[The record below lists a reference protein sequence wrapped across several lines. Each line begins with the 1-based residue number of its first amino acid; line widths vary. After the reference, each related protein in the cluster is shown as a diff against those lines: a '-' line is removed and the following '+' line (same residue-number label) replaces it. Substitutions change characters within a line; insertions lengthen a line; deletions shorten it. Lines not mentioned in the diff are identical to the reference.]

1 MAAISALVLWGIL
14 PIYWKTLRQVP
25 SIEILAHRVV
35 WSLLFV
41 IFLLSIQRRWKEV
54 KSILS
59 AYPGARLFF
68 ISAFLLGVN
77 WLIFIWAINS
87 DQIVEASLGYFINPL
102 VNVCLGVVFLRE
114 RLHKWQILA
123 VGFALAGVLFLTL
136 QYGRVPWIAFSL
148 AFTFGIYGL
157 LRKTAR
163 AESLV
168 GLLLDTGILTPVA
181 LAYLI
186 TLSGHKSGAFM
197 AIDLQTDILLAGA
210 GVVTATP
217 LLLFTHGAR
226 RIQYSTVGILQ
237 YIGPTGHLLVGVL
250 LYREPFTRTHLIS
263 FGLVWVGILVYSVSS
278 LANCNKRG
286 SSQ

>member
-1 MAAISALVLWGIL
+1 M
-14 PIYWKTLRQVP
+14 
-25 SIEILAHRVV
+25 
-35 WSLLFV
+35 
-41 IFLLSIQRRWKEV
+41 
-54 KSILS
+54 
-59 AYPGARLFF
+59 
-68 ISAFLLGVN
+68 
-77 WLIFIWAINS
+77 
-87 DQIVEASLGYFINPL
+87 
-102 VNVCLGVVFLRE
+102 
-114 RLHKWQILA
+114 
-123 VGFALAGVLFLTL
+123 

-168 GLLLDTGILTPVA
+168 GLLFDAGILTPVA
-181 LAYLI
+181 VAYLI
-186 TLSGHKSGAFM
+186 TLSGHKSGVFM

-237 YIGPTGHLLVGVL
+237 YIGLTEHLLVGVL

-278 LANCNKRG
+278 LTNCNKRG